1 MKLAQ
6 VFDPRNNA
14 LNAWRLIL
22 ATGVILEHAWPL
34 TGRKLLPPFDQL
46 ISQVWVDGFFVIS
59 GFLITASWVHNPRL
73 REFVA
78 ARVLRIFPGLWVCL
92 LVVAFVIA
100 PIGVTIQGGSAAKL
114 VLSAAPIEYVL
125 NNALLNVY
133 HTGIAGTPTGV
144 PWPGVWDGPLWTL
157 VFEVLCYIAV
167 AVAGVARLLNR
178 RWPAPVVFALA
189 LAVSVL
195 VSYPILKV
203 ETIPQMVARFA
214 VVFAAGAVLH
224 QLQDIIPARWSLVAV
239 SAAIVF
245 AAGILVPNYRI
256 IAAIPLAY
264 AVIVSGAM
272 IHNPR
277 LRLRTDLSYGVY
289 IYAWPME
296 QLLVICGLGFLAPVP
311 FTIVAA
317 LATLPLAALSWFRIE
332 KRALSLKSHF
342 RRGTTAEALPGA
354 DGTLATT
361 VFDPV
366 AEHPSSAATRDRRE
380 GSVQPS
386 RTRHWPGSGTPCRSS
401 ECAGSHGHRGRRGW
415 RRC

>member
-224 QLQDIIPARWSLVAV
+224 QLRDIIPARWSLVAV

-264 AVIVSGAM
+264 AVIVSGATDPQPALEITYRPLVWRVHLRM
-272 IHNPR
+272 ADGAITGHLRSR
-277 LRLRTDLSYGVY
+277 LFSSGSVHY
-289 IYAWPME
+289 
-296 QLLVICGLGFLAPVP
+296 
-311 FTIVAA
+311 
-317 LATLPLAALSWFRIE
+317 
-332 KRALSLKSHF
+332 
-342 RRGTTAEALPGA
+342 RRGAGHPAAGSAELVPDRETRVVSQISLQAR
-354 DGTLATT
+354 D
-361 VFDPV
+361 DRR
-366 AEHPSSAATRDRRE
+366 SAA
-380 GSVQPS
+380 
-386 RTRHWPGSGTPCRSS
+386 
-401 ECAGSHGHRGRRGW
+401 RG
-415 RRC
+415 